1 MIYALLWGA
10 ILALQVQAQ
19 TSRGYQELASQAFAA
34 EALASDRGA
43 DASNTRDQSLATAD
57 DGAPLAATLLAAVN
71 RARAAAALA
80 PLRAHVRLDELAL
93 DWSRHLA
100 AAGALSH
107 RDPIAQRQW
116 IEDQVT
122 GHWGAHA
129 ESVAQGGSVAELLD
143 TLLAS
148 APHRAQL
155 LGSFDLVGVGVTIDP
170 HGVLWATLNFVDL
183 N

>member
-1 MIYALLWGA
+1 MPG
-10 ILALQVQAQ
+10 
-19 TSRGYQELASQAFAA
+19 
-34 EALASDRGA
+34 
-43 DASNTRDQSLATAD
+43 
-57 DGAPLAATLLAAVN
+57 LLAYGASRAAVCDSITPSATSFTAPVLSSGSSAN

>member
-71 RARAAAALA
+71 RARADAALA

-170 HGVLWATLNFVDL
+170 RGVLWATLNFVDL